1 MWEAGGFSSYGY
13 CLGSHILWPCKAP
26 MDICSPLM
34 TSGMYENKQESLL
47 QLPTVFPHQSPLL
60 GNPLPI
66 HLCVAE
72 KEVRL
77 SRRKA
82 GGAIKAG
89 KMENSSQNAFQKRTQ
104 HVSEANDTK
113 QRYSGNLYRTQA
125 IKEVDLPLCMNTC
138 PYKSKHVDSRAKKGG
153 DFPSIIVYITS
164 QCLHLFNKGF
174 TEPRKCKRCQKNPI
188 QLAAASWFALIKED
202 TQ

>member
-1 MWEAGGFSSYGY
+1 MDVLKIESIGLVTQSVKDKGRKWVVKKHLAIQPRILGSVQHNRRGKHALHEEPVRTFIYEVLLWHRRRREIMWEAGGFSSYGY

-89 KMENSSQNAFQKRTQ
+89 KMENSSQNAF
-104 HVSEANDTK
+104 
-113 QRYSGNLYRTQA
+113 
-125 IKEVDLPLCMNTC
+125 
-138 PYKSKHVDSRAKKGG
+138 
-153 DFPSIIVYITS
+153 
-164 QCLHLFNKGF
+164 
-174 TEPRKCKRCQKNPI
+174 
-188 QLAAASWFALIKED
+188 
-202 TQ
+202 

>member
-1 MWEAGGFSSYGY
+1 MMCCFGMAGGERSCGKQVVFSSYGY
-13 CLGSHILWPCKAP
+13 CLGSHILWPCKAH

-34 TSGMYENKQESLL
+34 TSGIYVNKREFLL

-77 SRRKA
+77 SRRK
-82 GGAIKAG
+82 GRGAIKAG
-89 KMENSSQNAFQKRTQ
+89 KMENSSQNAFQKRMQ

-113 QRYSGNLYRTQA
+113 QQYSGNLYRTQA
-125 IKEVDLPLCMNTC
+125 IKEVDLSLCMNTC
-138 PYKSKHVDSRAKKGG
+138 LYKSKYVESQGKKKG
-153 DFPSIIVYITS
+153 DCPSIIVYITS

-174 TEPRKCKRCQKNPI
+174 TEPLMCKC
-188 QLAAASWFALIKED
+188 
-202 TQ
+202 